1 MSITRE
7 AKLNEILTVGANVTI
22 PTVSWGT
29 WTGEITAIRETGP
42 LAPEGEVFVTIRD
55 ANGSE
60 QEVRT
65 SRNYTGY
72 LNAPA
77 VDDAPEAA
85 PVEDTVSARKV
96 WRCAGDAGS
105 MYAKRDMSG
114 FVEVFKDDL
123 VREREAGTHLF
134 RITL

>member
-1 MSITRE
+1 MSTIT
-7 AKLNEILTVGANVTI
+7 AGKLRDILAVGANVTI
-22 PTVSWGT
+22 PTTAWGT
-29 WTGEITAIRETGP
+29 WTGEIIAIRETGP

-55 ANGSE
+55 ADGSD

-77 VDDAPEAA
+77 VTAETEAA
-85 PVEDTVSARKV
+85 PVQDTVSTRKV
-96 WRCAGDAGS
+96 WRCAGNSGS
-105 MYAKRDMSG
+105 MFAKRDMSG
-114 FVEVFKDDL
+114 FVEIFQSDL
-123 VREREAGTHLF
+123 EREREAGTHLF